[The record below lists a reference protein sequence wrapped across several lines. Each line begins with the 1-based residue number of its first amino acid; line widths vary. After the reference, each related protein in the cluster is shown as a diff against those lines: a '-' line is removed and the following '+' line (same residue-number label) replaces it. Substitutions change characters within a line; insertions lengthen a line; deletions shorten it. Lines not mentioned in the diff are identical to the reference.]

1 MNNTDRQLLGELLT
15 EERVQKAW
23 PEFWSQVDF
32 ATMITREDMEG
43 DPRDLGEKIQA
54 LWMNE
59 LREIEEES

>member
-1 MNNTDRQLLGELLT
+1 VLI
-15 EERVQKAW
+15 
-23 PEFWSQVDF
+23 
-32 ATMITREDMEG
+32 TMDDMEG

>member
-23 PEFWSQVDF
+23 PEFWAQVDF
-32 ATMITREDMEG
+32 AMLITRDDMEG

>member
-23 PEFWSQVDF
+23 PEFWAQVDF
-32 ATMITREDMEG
+32 AMLLTMDDMEG

>member
-32 ATMITREDMEG
+32 AMLITRDDMEG